1 VCDRLVIVSGTATGV
16 GKTWVARRLARA
28 LMARGLEVSVRKPA
42 QSFDPA
48 EGLTDAAL
56 LAAVTGED
64 EHGVCPRHRSYRL
77 PMAPPMAA
85 DALGLEP
92 FRLVDLVEELSI
104 PREGVAIVE
113 GVGGPRSPLA
123 HDADTVAL
131 AEALDPDL
139 VLLVAPSGLGAI
151 NDVLLS
157 SAAFGERTVAVFMN
171 RFDAADPLHRANQRW
186 LEARLPLV
194 HSDLHTLADLVA
206 GEQVVAG

>member
-1 VCDRLVIVSGTATGV
+1 VSERLVIVSGTGTGV
-16 GKTWVARRLARA
+16 GKTWVARRLARS
-28 LMARGLEVSVRKPA
+28 LVARGVEVSVRKPA
-42 QSFDPA
+42 QSFDPD
-48 EGLTDAAL
+48 EGPTDAEL
-56 LAAVTGED
+56 LAAATGEG
-64 EHGVCPRHRSYRL
+64 EHTVCPWHRSYRL

-92 FRLVDLVEELSI
+92 LRLADLLGELSL
-104 PREGVAIVE
+104 PREGVAIIE

-157 SAAFGERTVAVFMN
+157 SAAFGERTVGVFLN
-171 RFDAADPLHRANQRW
+171 RFDDSDSLQRANRRW

-194 HSDLHTLADLVA
+194 YTGLESLASLVA
-206 GEQVVAG
+206 GERVVAG